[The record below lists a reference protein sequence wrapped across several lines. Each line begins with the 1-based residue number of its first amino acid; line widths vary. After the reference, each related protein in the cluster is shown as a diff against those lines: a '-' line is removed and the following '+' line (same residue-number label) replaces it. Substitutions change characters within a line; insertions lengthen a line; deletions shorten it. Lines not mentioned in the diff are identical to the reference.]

1 MSSPIPFLDLK
12 AINQRHRDALLQAC
26 ERVIDSG
33 WYVLGGE
40 VSAFEAAFAQYC
52 ETPHCV
58 GVANGLDALTLI
70 LLADGIGPGDEV
82 LVPSNTYIAT
92 WLAVS
97 AVGATPV
104 PVEPDPL
111 TYNID
116 PVAAAA
122 AITSRTKAILAVH
135 LYGQPADMQ
144 ALAALAQA
152 HGLRLYEDAAQ
163 GHGARCHGRRAGSLS
178 DAAGFSFYPGKNL
191 GALGDGGA
199 VVTRDA
205 ALADRVRVLANYG
218 SHIKYHNLVRGVNSR
233 LDTLQA
239 ALLMTKLPSLDA
251 DNAHRHT
258 VAQRYLDGLAACP
271 LQLPHTPA
279 WAESVWHVFV
289 VSAPQRD
296 ALAAALK
303 AADIGSLI
311 HYPIPP
317 HLQPAYADLGIPAG
331 ALPIAERMAQQVLS
345 LPMGP
350 TLSLQEVDRVI
361 AAIRQHFGVGA

>member
-1 MSSPIPFLDLK
+1 
-12 AINQRHRDALLQAC
+12 
-26 ERVIDSG
+26 
-33 WYVLGGE
+33 
-40 VSAFEAAFAQYC
+40 
-52 ETPHCV
+52 
-58 GVANGLDALTLI
+58 
-70 LLADGIGPGDEV
+70 
-82 LVPSNTYIAT
+82 
-92 WLAVS
+92 
-97 AVGATPV
+97 
-104 PVEPDPL
+104 
-111 TYNID
+111 
-116 PVAAAA
+116 
-122 AITSRTKAILAVH
+122 
-135 LYGQPADMQ
+135 
-144 ALAALAQA
+144 
-152 HGLRLYEDAAQ
+152 
-163 GHGARCHGRRAGSLS
+163 
-178 DAAGFSFYPGKNL
+178 
-191 GALGDGGA
+191 
-199 VVTRDA
+199 
-205 ALADRVRVLANYG
+205 
-218 SHIKYHNLVRGVNSR
+218 VNSR

-289 VSAPQRD
+289 VGAPQRD

-361 AAIRQHFGVGA
+361 AVIRQHFGVGA

>member
-1 MSSPIPFLDLK
+1 MS
-12 AINQRHRDALLQAC
+12 QRAALAAMDARLH
-26 ERVIDSG
+26 
-33 WYVLGGE
+33 
-40 VSAFEAAFAQYC
+40 AA
-52 ETPHCV
+52 
-58 GVANGLDALTLI
+58 
-70 LLADGIGPGDEV
+70 LADAGLADTGTYTAPG
-82 LVPSNTYIAT
+82 
-92 WLAVS
+92 
-97 AVGATPV
+97 VGATPV

-289 VSAPQRD
+289 VGAPQRD

-361 AAIRQHFGVGA
+361 AVIRQHFGVGA